1 MGLIQDLIDAKLEGE
16 RVRRKKMGIKE
27 DPVADE
33 AMIKEVKGNDVSLD
47 LNHPL
52 AGYKIQFKVEIIKIY
67 D

>member
-1 MGLIQDLIDAKLEGE
+1 
-16 RVRRKKMGIKE
+16 
-27 DPVADE
+27 
-33 AMIKEVKGNDVSLD
+33 MIKEVKGNDVSLD